1 MLNAEEIINAV
12 GYHGNWKQRL
22 RRAIE
27 TGNSDFTVDKIKVD
41 NQCDFGKW
49 LHSLSADEK
58 NSSHWS
64 NIQQLHTKFHI
75 EAARSLELAAQGK
88 NIEAENAISK
98 GSSFAIL
105 SCEITMA
112 MVEWK
117 ISLTDTGNLTRRS
130 S

>member
-1 MLNAEEIINAV
+1 MLLSEQIINAV
-12 GYHGNWKQRL
+12 GYHGYWKLRL
-22 RRAIE
+22 RDSIE
-27 TGNSDFTVDKIKVD
+27 TGTGGFFVDQIIND

-64 NIQQLHTKFHI
+64 NIQKLHAKFHI
-75 EAARSLELAAQGK
+75 EAARLLELAAQGK
-88 NIEAENAISK
+88 QKEAENAISK
-98 GSSFAIL
+98 GSSFAVL

-117 ISLTDTGNLTRRS
+117 ISLTDTAT
-130 S
+130 